1 MKDLHLNLPIFIYV
15 SCLLLSCQNYE
26 ENSFNIDEII
36 RMESIDAL
44 NLSNKQ
50 KIEVALAI
58 VERYNFDNSIK
69 IKEIDPNSEAYNH
82 LDAFRK
88 LTLSS
93 YVQLKTK
100 KVIEAINLNEKYD
113 KRFKNARTNSEAA
126 QIGEEFNQEVDSIMA
141 AIEKEAKVW

>member
-1 MKDLHLNLPIFIYV
+1 MKKLPIIITFFCA
-15 SCLLLSCQNYE
+15 SCLSLSCQSSE
-26 ENSFNIDEII
+26 ENQFSLNEII
-36 RMESIDAL
+36 KMESIDEL
-44 NLSNKQ
+44 DISNKQ
-50 KIEVALAI
+50 KKEVYLALADH
-58 VERYNFDNSIK
+58 YNIDNNIQ
-69 IKEIDPNSEAYNH
+69 INN
-82 LDAFRK
+82 LDLSNEVLNNLDQWRK
-88 LTLSS
+88 LVLSS